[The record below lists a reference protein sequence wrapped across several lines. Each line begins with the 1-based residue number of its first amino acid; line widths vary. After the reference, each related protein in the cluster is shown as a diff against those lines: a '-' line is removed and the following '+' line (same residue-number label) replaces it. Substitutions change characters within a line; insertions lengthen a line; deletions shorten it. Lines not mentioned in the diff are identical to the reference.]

1 MSFSWGTSHSI
12 NGFLA
17 KKDFESVR
25 KVARSSRDETHT
37 IRVASLGDL
46 SSFLK
51 VSNDLLV
58 HKSSKDLWKVEK
70 TADGFQVTRLF
81 DDEGKP
87 IKA

>member
-1 MSFSWGTSHSI
+1 MAFSWGSNHSI
-12 NGFLA
+12 NEFIS

-25 KVARSSRDETHT
+25 KVARSSEGDLHT
-37 IRVASLGDL
+37 IKVASLGDL

-58 HKSSKDLWKVEK
+58 HESSKDLWKVEK
-70 TADGFQVTRLF
+70 TADGFQVSRLF

-87 IKA
+87 LKA

>member
-1 MSFSWGTSHSI
+1 MAFSWGSNHSI
-12 NGFLA
+12 NEFIS

-25 KVARSSRDETHT
+25 KVARSREDDLHT
-37 IRVASLGDL
+37 IKVASLGDL

-51 VSNDLLV
+51 VSNELLV

-70 TADGFQVTRLF
+70 TADGFQVSRLF

-87 IKA
+87 LKA